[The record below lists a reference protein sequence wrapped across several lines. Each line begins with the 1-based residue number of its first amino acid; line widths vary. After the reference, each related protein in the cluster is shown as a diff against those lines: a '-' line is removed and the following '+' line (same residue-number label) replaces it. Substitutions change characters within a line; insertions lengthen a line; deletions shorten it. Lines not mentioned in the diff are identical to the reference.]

1 MTANGK
7 VESMA
12 NGSTHHT
19 VNGVNGRLNG
29 SYSAAEAPH
38 STNETSSHVH
48 INGTSNRVNSSYVD
62 QFDNDTPKKDRQRLR
77 VTIIGAGVSGI
88 SMAYKL
94 QKHLKDYV
102 KIHILEKSPELG
114 GTWFEN
120 RYPGCACD
128 VPSHCYQFSFAPN
141 PDWSRFYASSQEIQA
156 YLDGVARHFDLRKF
170 IKFNTTVTKVEW
182 SEDSG
187 TWSVNTADGSTLVS
201 EILVNASGILNNFQM
216 PNIEGFENFA
226 GPVLH
231 TANWDS
237 SVNLGGQRVGVIGA
251 GASSVQLLPEIQTE
265 ARKISVFIRTPSWIS
280 PPVALPEAN
289 RPGHTYGIDEKE
301 AFRED
306 EKEYLETR
314 KGLESQFNG
323 MFQAFFKANP
333 EQRTMRQRFET
344 RMRSLIQDKTL
355 QDQLVPK
362 FEAGCRRINPGERYL
377 LTLQEPNVEPVFDG
391 IERITASGI
400 VAGGVEYPADV
411 LIAATGFN
419 TSFRPRF
426 PILGRNGVN
435 LQDLW
440 ADEPTSYCGTGV
452 SGFPNYMVFLGP
464 NTPIS
469 NGSLMGPIE
478 ATGDYFIRILSKVI
492 RQRVKSFDVRPEA
505 QSDFDKHT
513 QEFMKNMVWTGTCRS
528 WFKKG
533 VTGKVSA
540 LWPGSSLHYMQCLAE
555 DRWEDYDWR
564 YDGERYS
571 YWREGFSWIEQP
583 EKDPLGIDQREYA
596 TSMTTIPHRASDLSF
611 YLQKAESLPP
621 GAVAFVPQA
630 HEQKQYVEE
639 DVKIVN
645 NLEGSGKKDVSDVVK
660 DQTCASAQ
668 SIQNIEALRPS
679 VMVPV

>member
-1 MTANGK
+1 MTVNGK
-7 VESMA
+7 VDSIA
-12 NGSTHHT
+12 NDITHVL
-19 VNGVNGRLNG
+19 VNGVNGHMNG
-29 SYSAAEAPH
+29 SSSPAEALH
-38 STNETSSHVH
+38 STNETSSHAH
-48 INGTSNRVNSSYVD
+48 INGTSNGVNGSHID
-62 QFDNDTPKKDRQRLR
+62 QITDDAPVKDRQRLR

-102 KIHILEKSPELG
+102 EIQILEKSPELG

-170 IKFNTTVTKVEW
+170 IKFNTVVTKAEW

-187 TWSVNTADGSTLVS
+187 TWSVETADGSTFVS

-237 SVNLGGQRVGVIGA
+237 SVGISGRRVGVIGA

-265 ARKISVFIRTPSWIS
+265 ASKINIFIRTPSWIS
-280 PPVALPEAN
+280 PPCALPEAN
-289 RPGHTYGIDEKE
+289 RPGHTYGTDEKKV
-301 AFRED
+301 FRDD
-306 EKEYLETR
+306 EREYLETR

-333 EQRTMRQRFET
+333 EQRDIRQRFET
-344 RMRSLIQDKTL
+344 RMRSLIQDKAL

-391 IERITASGI
+391 IERITSSGI
-400 VAGGVEYPADV
+400 VAGGVEYPADI

-440 ADEPTSYCGTGV
+440 ADEPTSYYGTGV

-478 ATGDYFIRILSKVI
+478 ATGDYFVRILSKVV

-505 QSDFDKHT
+505 QRDFDKHT
-513 QEFMKNMVWTGTCRS
+513 QEFMKHMVWTGTCRS

-533 VTGKVSA
+533 ITGKVSA

-555 DRWEDYDWR
+555 GRWEDYEWR
-564 YDGERYS
+564 YDRERYS

-583 EKDPLGIDQREYA
+583 ERDPLGIEQREYA
-596 TSMTTIPHRASDLSF
+596 TSMTTIANRSSDLSF

-630 HEQKQYVEE
+630 REQKQYVEGEVIKSSKAE
-639 DVKIVN
+639 DFGKN
-645 NLEGSGKKDVSDVVK
+645 EALEVVK
-660 DQTCASAQ
+660 DHTCASAEG
-668 SIQNIEALRPS
+668 IQNMEAIRPS

>member
-1 MTANGK
+1 MTVNGK
-7 VESMA
+7 VDSIA
-12 NGSTHHT
+12 NDITHVL
-19 VNGVNGRLNG
+19 VNGVTGHMNG
-29 SYSAAEAPH
+29 SSSPAEALH
-38 STNETSSHVH
+38 SSNETSSHAH
-48 INGTSNRVNSSYVD
+48 TNGTSNAVNGNHLNQITD
-62 QFDNDTPKKDRQRLR
+62 DTSVKDRQRLR

-102 KIHILEKSPELG
+102 EIQILEKSPELG

-120 RYPGCACD
+120 KYPGCACD

-170 IKFNTTVTKVEW
+170 IKFNTVVTKAEW
-182 SEDSG
+182 SERSG
-187 TWSVNTADGSTLVS
+187 TWSVDTADGSTLVS

-237 SVNLGGQRVGVIGA
+237 SVNLSGRRVGVVGA

-265 ARKISVFIRTPSWIS
+265 ASKISVFIRTPSWIS
-280 PPVALPEAN
+280 PPCALPDAN
-289 RPGHTYGIDEKE
+289 RPGHTYGTDEKK
-301 AFRED
+301 AFRDD
-306 EKEYLETR
+306 EREYLEIR

-333 EQRTMRQRFET
+333 EQRDMRQRFET
-344 RMRSLIQDKTL
+344 RMRSLIQDKAL

-391 IERITASGI
+391 IERITSSGI

-478 ATGDYFIRILSKVI
+478 ATGDYFVRILSKVV

-513 QEFMKNMVWTGTCRS
+513 QEFMKHMVWTGTCRS

-533 VTGKVSA
+533 ITGKVSA

-555 DRWEDYDWR
+555 DRWEDYEWR
-564 YDGERYS
+564 YDRERYS

-583 EKDPLGIDQREYA
+583 EKDPLGIEQREYA
-596 TSMTTIPHRASDLSF
+596 TSMTTIANRSSDLSF

-630 HEQKQYVEE
+630 HEQRQYVEGEVIKTSKAE
-639 DVKIVN
+639 DFGKN
-645 NLEGSGKKDVSDVVK
+645 EALEVVK
-660 DQTCASAQ
+660 DQTCASAEG
-668 SIQNIEALRPS
+668 IQNMEAIRPS

>member
-1 MTANGK
+1 MTVNSTADLK
-7 VESMA
+7 S
-12 NGSTHHT
+12 NGSKHAT
-19 VNGVNGRLNG
+19 VNGANANLSG
-29 SYSAAEAPH
+29 SDSPAVARYS
-38 STNETSSHVH
+38 TTETSSHAH
-48 INGTSNRVNSSYVD
+48 INGASNGANGSHID
-62 QFDNDTPKKDRQRLR
+62 QTASEAPETNRQRLR
-77 VTIIGAGVSGI
+77 ITIIGAGVSGI

-102 KIHILEKSPELG
+102 EIQILEKSPELG

-156 YLDGVARHFDLRKF
+156 YLDGVARHFDLHKF
-170 IKFNTTVTKVEW
+170 IKFNTLVTKAEW

-216 PNIEGFENFA
+216 PNIQGFENFA

-237 SVNLGGQRVGVIGA
+237 SVNLSGQRVGVIGA
-251 GASSVQLLPEIQTE
+251 GASSVQLLPQIQTE
-265 ARKISVFIRTPSWIS
+265 ASQISVFIRTPSWIS
-280 PPVALPEAN
+280 PPVALSEAN
-289 RPGHTYGIDEKE
+289 KPGHTYGTDEKR
-301 AFRED
+301 AFRDDGED
-306 EKEYLETR
+306 YLETR

-323 MFQAFFKANP
+323 MFQAFFKADPGQKN
-333 EQRTMRQRFET
+333 MRQRFET
-344 RMRSLIQDKTL
+344 RMRSLIQDKAL
-355 QDQLVPK
+355 QEQLVPK

-391 IERITASGI
+391 IERITSSGI
-400 VAGGVEYPADV
+400 VAGGIEYPADV

-435 LQDLW
+435 MQDLW
-440 ADEPTSYCGTGV
+440 ADEPVSYFGTAV

-505 QSDFDKHT
+505 QSDFDRHT
-513 QEFMKNMVWTGTCRS
+513 QEFMKHMVWTGTCRS

-533 VTGKVSA
+533 ITGKVSA

-555 DRWEDYDWR
+555 DRWEDYEWR
-564 YDGERYS
+564 YDRERYS
-571 YWREGFSWIEQP
+571 YWRDGFSWIEQP
-583 EKDPLGIDQREYA
+583 EKDPLGIEQREYA
-596 TSMTTIPHRASDLSF
+596 TCMTTIPHRSSDLSF
-611 YLQKAESLPP
+611 YLQKAEPLPP
-621 GAVAFVPQA
+621 GVIAFIPHA
-630 HEQKQYVEE
+630 HEQKQYVEGDLNVAKKVE
-639 DVKIVN
+639 DYVKKEASEVA
-645 NLEGSGKKDVSDVVK
+645 K
-660 DQTCASAQ
+660 DQTCASAE
-668 SIQNIEALRPS
+668 SIQNIEAIRPS